1 MPSKND
7 RIHPLLPTRDEV
19 NDNPDLMYSDHIPQL
34 LQINQSLRVMTYNV
48 YQMGDP
54 CGYDFQAMIE
64 KDEEYQSLL
73 LKANDTPAESD
84 LDYEKRMEVVK
95 TARKEIGTRQE
106 QLKIEFNLKRQERIA
121 AGIHRAVIKQDL
133 DVILLQEADKQQE
146 SLLRKQLGAQW
157 VAVREKDHNLVIF
170 YNKQTYKIH
179 LLNKELPDATN
190 DYAQAVVLINSWWE
204 KIQVINFHGDGSPET
219 ADKKAIIDQLAA
231 ARPKHSLLVIAGDFN
246 TPVNHMKGQVG
257 VTSLVPSQF
266 NYSYIEREDRSTQEN
281 RNYEVGMSID
291 GGLLL
296 KPGAPVTKI
305 EKIKPVAIDL
315 STGELWLESQL
326 DASKTTI
333 YQQKVSPIYQTED
346 EVKVEA
352 IMEKSIAPN
361 AYENPI
367 QAREAVNILY
377 QAGLLERGLW
387 GFLRDN
393 KPDDYLKC
401 LASHKNPL
409 ALADAIKE
417 CKALGLLRTGI
428 FGFLT
433 GVNGQQNLKSL
444 ARLENPKD
452 LVDKLKACKSRRPGQ
467 LQRDLWAFIPAKET
481 ASYNEAALNDGQSVQ
496 GMTSPVL
503 MHSFL
508 ASNPP
513 KTPVKTDHSD
523 DFTKQ
528 QKSRSEETIVPENN
542 DRQAGE
548 QDQSRRPGLHC

>member
-48 YQMGDP
+48 YQMGAP
-54 CGYDFQAMIE
+54 CGYDFQAMIK
-64 KDEEYQSLL
+64 KDEQYQSLL
-73 LKANDTPAESD
+73 LKANDTPVESD
-84 LDYEKRMEVVK
+84 SDYEQRMEVVK

-106 QLKIEFNLKRQERIA
+106 QLKIEFNERRQQRIA
-121 AGIHRAVIKQDL
+121 AGISRAVKKQQL
-133 DVILLQEADKQQE
+133 DVVLLQEADEQQE
-146 SLLRKQLGAQW
+146 SLLQEQLGEQW
-157 VAVREKDHNLVIF
+157 VAVRENNNNLVIF
-170 YNKQTYKIH
+170 YNQQKYTHQ
-179 LLNKELPDATN
+179 LSSELPVSTN
-190 DYAQAVVLINSWWE
+190 DFTQAVVLTDSFGSTIR
-204 KIQVINFHGDGSPET
+204 VINFHGDGDPNTS
-219 ADKKAIIDQLAA
+219 DKKEVIDELFATQQAHPLF
-231 ARPKHSLLVIAGDFN
+231 VIAGDFN

-266 NYSYIEREDRSTQEN
+266 NYSYIEGEDRPTQEN

-333 YQQKVSPIYQTED
+333 YQQQVSPIYQTED
-346 EVKVEA
+346 ELKVEA

-393 KPDDYLKC
+393 KPDDYLNH
-401 LASHKNPL
+401 LARHKNPL

-433 GVNGQQNLKSL
+433 GVNGQQNLESL
-444 ARLENPKD
+444 AGLENPKD
-452 LVDKLKACKSRRPGQ
+452 LVDKLKACESMRPGR
-467 LQRDLWAFIPAKET
+467 LQQDLLAFMSAKKT
-481 ASYNEAALNDGQSVQ
+481 VALNDDKSAQGVTSSVL
-496 GMTSPVL
+496 MYSALVSNPPPTSAETAPSPVL
-503 MHSFL
+503 
-508 ASNPP
+508 
-513 KTPVKTDHSD
+513 T
-523 DFTKQ
+523 TKE
-528 QKSRSEETIVPENN
+528 KSRSEKTIALGNN
-542 DRQAGE
+542 DDKLGE
-548 QDQSRRPGLHC
+548 QDQSRRPGFHC